1 MCYNE
6 VQNERQ
12 TPLSPAKGGG
22 MAGLSLMRIAYHKKG
37 GSALTRRVLLV
48 DDDLELLVA
57 NQEYFEDRGY
67 QVFCANTGEKAL
79 KVMEDVRLDC
89 VVLDIDL
96 PGRDG
101 FTVCQY
107 AREFTNVPIIFL
119 SAYTE
124 EESRVNGLLVGGDDY
139 VCKPFSLREL
149 ELRVKVRIRS
159 WHGERAP
166 AVLQY
171 GQLTIDIG
179 SRRVSYGDKTG
190 DFSRIEFDLLAFL
203 AKNPNQIFS
212 YEQLYDGVWKE
223 PLGESRHNLQA
234 RMASMRQK
242 LCILCPDKDYLQ
254 TVRHKGYQFV
264 P

>member
-1 MCYNE
+1 MRE
-6 VQNERQ
+6 
-12 TPLSPAKGGG
+12 GGIR
-22 MAGLSLMRIAYHKKG
+22 LI
-37 GSALTRRVLLV
+37 RRVLLV
-48 DDDLELLVA
+48 DDDLELLAA
-57 NQEYFEDRGY
+57 NQEYFEEQGF
-67 QVFCANTGEKAL
+67 QTLCAANGEKAL
-79 KVMEDVRLDC
+79 QIIEDVRLDC

-101 FTVCQY
+101 FTVCQRV
-107 AREFTNVPIIFL
+107 REYTNVPIVFL

-124 EESRVNGLLVGGDDY
+124 EESRINGLLVGGDDY

-149 ELRVKVRIRS
+149 ALRVNARIRA
-159 WHGERAP
+159 WHGDRAP
-166 AVLQY
+166 ALLQY
-171 GQLTIDIG
+171 DALAIDTS
-179 SRRVSYGDKTG
+179 SRTVSYNGKTG
-190 DFSRIEFDLLAFL
+190 DFARIEFDLLAFL

-242 LCILCPDKDYLQ
+242 LCALCPEKDYIQ